1 MVANEKSESTGKPE
15 YWAYCAEFEVQSKDI
30 DSYQHVNNT
39 VYHRWIDDCARQHS
53 TELGIDPEQASNF
66 GLGMAVLESNVIFVA
81 AALKEDSVRVFTKII
96 ENDKRLKIK
105 RRFEIRN
112 RENDKLLV
120 RAELVYACINIKTGR
135 AARMPKEF
143 LEAYRLSSTMS

>member
-1 MVANEKSESTGKPE
+1 MSAKQKGKNDSDQS
-15 YWAYCAEFEVQSKDI
+15 YWAYYADFEVQSEDI

-81 AALKEDSVRVFTKII
+81 AALKEDSVRVLTKII

-112 RENDKLLV
+112 STNDKLLV

-143 LEAYRLSSTMS
+143 LEAYRLSSK